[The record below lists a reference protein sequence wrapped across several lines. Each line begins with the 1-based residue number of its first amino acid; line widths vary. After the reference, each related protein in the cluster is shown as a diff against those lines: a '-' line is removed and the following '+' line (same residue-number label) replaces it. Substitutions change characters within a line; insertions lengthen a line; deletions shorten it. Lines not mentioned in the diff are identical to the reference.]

1 MVCRLSS
8 KKNQIQKYL
17 NDLSLKSI
25 YFVLIILNFKVNLN
39 ELLMNKLADLILK
52 SVEQGIKHIQSYR
65 LVFLKTNKCLFLD
78 FKVRLSTLELTI
90 RLIKNLTV
98 SNKKSIINEYQ
109 VKCIEQAKEQSSFVL
124 RKHFKVFLV
133 I

>member
-1 MVCRLSS
+1 
-8 KKNQIQKYL
+8 
-17 NDLSLKSI
+17 
-25 YFVLIILNFKVNLN
+25 
-39 ELLMNKLADLILK
+39 MNKLADLILK